1 MSHAKHIARGLD
13 VDIRKQDYYGAAYF
27 EPRTEKRESLLRD
40 SLKDAIRRMEDGT
53 YGICESCENG
63 IERARLRAL
72 PFAKKCM
79 VCQNASERGRTRY
92 RPFGGTLP
100 LQQMAIRDATDAPD
114 MN

>member
-1 MSHAKHIARGLD
+1 MGNGASPSSHMADEDTDNFDRELALNLASGR
-13 VDIRKQDYYGAAYF
+13 Q
-27 EPRTEKRESLLRD
+27 ESLYD
-40 SLKDAIRRMEDGT
+40 IEGAIRRMEDGT